1 MKTNKDFVLLY
12 MGTTLIYIYIYIY
25 IYIFII
31 YLPFQEAKSGRSLL
45 TDWVLKMRTFVVL
58 TIVLKTLLSLF

>member
-12 MGTTLIYIYIYIY
+12 MGTTLIYIYIYI
-25 IYIFII
+25 FII
-31 YLPFQEAKSGRSLL
+31 YLPFQEVKSGRSLL
-45 TDWVLKMRTFVVL
+45 TDWVLKMHTFVVL

>member
-12 MGTTLIYIYIYIY
+12 IGTTFLYIY

-45 TDWVLKMRTFVVL
+45 ADWVLKMHTFVVL

>member
-12 MGTTLIYIYIYIY
+12 MGTTFIY

-45 TDWVLKMRTFVVL
+45 ADWVLKMHTFVVL

>member
-12 MGTTLIYIYIYIY
+12 MGTTLIYIM
-25 IYIFII
+25 
-31 YLPFQEAKSGRSLL
+31 YLPFQEAKSGKSLL
-45 TDWVLKMRTFVVL
+45 TNWVLKMHTFVVL

>member
-1 MKTNKDFVLLY
+1 MKTNKDFVLSY
-12 MGTTLIYIYIYIY
+12 MGTTFLYIY

-45 TDWVLKMRTFVVL
+45 TDWVLKMHTFVVL

>member
-12 MGTTLIYIYIYIY
+12 MGTTFLYIY

-45 TDWVLKMRTFVVL
+45 TDWVLKMHTFVVL

>member
-12 MGTTLIYIYIYIY
+12 MGTTLIYIM
-25 IYIFII
+25 
-31 YLPFQEAKSGRSLL
+31 YLPFQEAKSGKSLL
-45 TDWVLKMRTFVVL
+45 TNWVLKMHTFAVL

>member
-12 MGTTLIYIYIYIY
+12 MGTTLIYTM
-25 IYIFII
+25 
-31 YLPFQEAKSGRSLL
+31 YLPFQEAKSGKSLL
-45 TDWVLKMRTFVVL
+45 TNWVLKMHTFVVL

>member
-12 MGTTLIYIYIYIY
+12 MGTTLIY

-45 TDWVLKMRTFVVL
+45 TDWVLKMHTFVVL

>member
-12 MGTTLIYIYIYIY
+12 MGTTLIYIY

-45 TDWVLKMRTFVVL
+45 TDWVLKMHTFVVL

>member
-1 MKTNKDFVLLY
+1 MKTYKDFVLLY
-12 MGTTLIYIYIYIY
+12 IGTTFLYIY

>member
-12 MGTTLIYIYIYIY
+12 MGATLIYIMH
-25 IYIFII
+25 
-31 YLPFQEAKSGRSLL
+31 LPFQEAKSGKSLL
-45 TDWVLKMRTFVVL
+45 TNWVLKMHTFVVL